1 MQIKPAIIAPHLNYY
16 LKHIYVILF
25 LSYKTWSIFES
36 AIKKKQDTSTSSAPM
51 APIEVEN
58 INTVATEN
66 SRSQTINNKRE
77 SVTKQS
83 ENIDPSQQNGIDG
96 PEFGKCL
103 PKDIDKDSVINQ
115 GVVEFPGTNKHK
127 QDMAKEE
134 SKISKKKR
142 KLDNEITK
150 NGPSTTNDAL
160 AVCDSEKRMKK
171 NRFDWD
177 SAVSGILA
185 TKSDQVGAG
194 YKMKTLK
201 KKLIKM

>member
-1 MQIKPAIIAPHLNYY
+1 
-16 LKHIYVILF
+16 
-25 LSYKTWSIFES
+25 
-36 AIKKKQDTSTSSAPM
+36 M

-66 SRSQTINNKRE
+66 SRSQTIYGKGKTF
-77 SVTKQS
+77 TKES
-83 ENIDPSQQNGIDG
+83 ENIDPSQENGVDG
-96 PEFGKCL
+96 SEFDKCL
-103 PKDIDKDSVINQ
+103 PRDEDKDSVMNQ
-115 GVVEFPGTNKHK
+115 GVVKFSGTKKHR
-127 QDMAKEE
+127 QDMTKEE

-142 KLDNEITK
+142 KLDNAITK
-150 NGPSTTNDAL
+150 NGPSTTNDTLAL
-160 AVCDSEKRMKK
+160 CGSEKRKKKK
-171 NRFDWD
+171 NKFDWD

>member
-1 MQIKPAIIAPHLNYY
+1 
-16 LKHIYVILF
+16 
-25 LSYKTWSIFES
+25 
-36 AIKKKQDTSTSSAPM
+36 M

-66 SRSQTINNKRE
+66 SRNQTINNKRE

-83 ENIDPSQQNGIDG
+83 ENIDPSQENGIDG

-150 NGPSTTNDAL
+150 NGPSTTNAAL
-160 AVCDSEKRMKK
+160 AVCDSEKRKKK
-171 NRFDWD
+171 NKFDWD
-177 SAVSGILA
+177 SAVSGIMA

>member
-1 MQIKPAIIAPHLNYY
+1 
-16 LKHIYVILF
+16 
-25 LSYKTWSIFES
+25 
-36 AIKKKQDTSTSSAPM
+36 
-51 APIEVEN
+51 
-58 INTVATEN
+58 
-66 SRSQTINNKRE
+66 
-77 SVTKQS
+77 
-83 ENIDPSQQNGIDG
+83 
-96 PEFGKCL
+96 
-103 PKDIDKDSVINQ
+103 
-115 GVVEFPGTNKHK
+115 
-127 QDMAKEE
+127 MAKEE

-171 NRFDWD
+171 NKFDWD

-194 YKMKTLK
+194 YKIKTLK